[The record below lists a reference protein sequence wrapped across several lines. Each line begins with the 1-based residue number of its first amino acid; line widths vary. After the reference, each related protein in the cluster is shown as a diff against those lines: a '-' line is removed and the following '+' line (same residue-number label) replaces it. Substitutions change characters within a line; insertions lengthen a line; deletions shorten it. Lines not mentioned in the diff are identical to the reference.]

1 MTVQRLGVGQF
12 VVRGELL
19 MRSCDEPLLVV
30 GMKLRPW
37 TASRKL
43 LCAPATMLDGRIA
56 SITGA
61 ETNATVAVP
70 ASDGFATLVAVTLIA
85 LGDGATAG
93 AK

>member
-1 MTVQRLGVGQF
+1 M
-12 VVRGELL
+12 L

-30 GMKLRPW
+30 AMKLRPW

-43 LCAPATMLDGRIA
+43 FCGPATMLDGRMV

-61 ETNATVAVP
+61 ETSATVAVP
-70 ASDGFATLVAVTLIA
+70 ASDGFTTLVAVTLIA

-93 AK
+93 AT